1 MKIKYIRQEKKS
13 NIKDLTIRVKS
24 DKDEVPN
31 PQFDEY
37 YLYTQK
43 PNYPTGM
50 IAQAGKGAV
59 KICSCREKNKWCW

>member
-37 YLYTQK
+37 YLYTHETK
-43 PNYPTGM
+43 LSNRYDCTG
-50 IAQAGKGAV
+50 
-59 KICSCREKNKWCW
+59 R